1 MTNISTLFFF
11 PDTHTHTDFFFFC
24 FPSFFFLFCLI
35 LTFFNF
41 SKLFPFLTCVYFWMC
56 RLTFY
61 FTCMW
66 YTCNKI
72 TCILSNPKTNFFN
85 CCMPSLIYMRA
96 SERAPLLSCF
106 CLRVYAS
113 VCVRAKTP
121 KDFFLF
127 FFPLNFL
134 ESKDP
139 PVSWLCCVYS
149 IFQVLKNTREPNPLD
164 WLPSQWQWYERNNS
178 SVVIAWRPPLPPP
191 LSAAAAAGAAIIYL
205 LLRSTDHLLLF
216 TLTFL

>member
-1 MTNISTLFFF
+1 MTSISTLFIFF
-11 PDTHTHTDFFFFC
+11 PDTHKLIFF
-24 FPSFFFLFCLI
+24 PFLFCLI

-41 SKLFPFLTCVYFWMC
+41 SKPFLFLSCVYFWMC
-56 RLTFY
+56 KLTFY

-66 YTCNKI
+66 CTCKKI
-72 TCILSNPKTNFFN
+72 TCILSNPKAIFFQLL
-85 CCMPSLIYMRA
+85 CALWA
-96 SERAPLLSCF
+96 SSLLSCF

-113 VCVRAKTP
+113 VCVRAKTT

-139 PVSWLCCVYS
+139 VWWLCCVYS
-149 IFQVLKNTREPNPLD
+149 IFQVLKNIREPNPLD

-191 LSAAAAAGAAIIYL
+191 LSAAAGAAIIYL